1 MACLSVACLCAA
13 WSAAHARQRA
23 DDAVLQPRA
32 RVVHA
37 GADRSTQC
45 SRACSSL
52 RPCSAL
58 RPPPPFD
65 QTSAKVGS
73 QDDWPARVELAVHR
87 RSAPRPTAAQRAWH
101 VRTSAFWPQQLRP
114 PLEGPHTY
122 AVGGNVGDPAARIVM
137 ADLCDVHPFVRTRA
151 RRLARCTTCRS
162 ARVQTRAKDKI
173 APVLIRGGVGAYRS
187 KIASD
192 G

>member
-1 MACLSVACLCAA
+1 MAASNRASLLCAA

-87 RSAPRPTAAQRAWH
+87 RSAPRPTAAQRARH

-114 PLEGPHTY
+114 PLEGPHLRCGWQCERPGS
-122 AVGGNVGDPAARIVM
+122 AHRHGA
-137 ADLCDVHPFVRTRA
+137 RTRGSKRMMSCPTFEQGNLSMRCLRSPESSGRPA
-151 RRLARCTTCRS
+151 LA
-162 ARVQTRAKDKI
+162 
-173 APVLIRGGVGAYRS
+173 LLN
-187 KIASD
+187 
-192 G
+192 

>member
-1 MACLSVACLCAA
+1 MNYGLLERRLFCAA

-58 RPPPPFD
+58 WPPPPFD
-65 QTSAKVGS
+65 QTFGS
-73 QDDWPARVELAVHR
+73 QESWPGRVELAVHR
-87 RSAPRPTAAQRAWH
+87 RRAANGPPRHRERGTFVLAPFGHSSSGLRSKAHTPRRCGWQCGRPGSAHRHGRP
-101 VRTSAFWPQQLRP
+101 VRR
-114 PLEGPHTY
+114 
-122 AVGGNVGDPAARIVM
+122 
-137 ADLCDVHPFVRTRA
+137 
-151 RRLARCTTCRS
+151 
-162 ARVQTRAKDKI
+162 
-173 APVLIRGGVGAYRS
+173 APVRPYARTPARPMHDLQICSRANSRQRQNRAGPN
-187 KIASD
+187 
-192 G
+192 

>member
-1 MACLSVACLCAA
+1 MNYGLLERRLLCAA

-65 QTSAKVGS
+65 QTFGS
-73 QDDWPARVELAVHR
+73 QDSWPARVELAVHR
-87 RSAPRPTAAQRAWH
+87 RRAANGPPRHRERGTFVLAPFGH
-101 VRTSAFWPQQLRP
+101 SSSGLRSKA
-114 PLEGPHTY
+114 HTY
-122 AVGGNVGDPAARIVM
+122 AVGGIVGDPAARIVM

>member
-52 RPCSAL
+52 RPSATSAL
-58 RPPPPFD
+58 RPD
-65 QTSAKVGS
+65 
-73 QDDWPARVELAVHR
+73 
-87 RSAPRPTAAQRAWH
+87 
-101 VRTSAFWPQQLRP
+101 LR
-114 PLEGPHTY
+114 EGRLT
-122 AVGGNVGDPAARIVM
+122 
-137 ADLCDVHPFVRTRA
+137 
-151 RRLARCTTCRS
+151 RRLAGPRGARRAPAQCAEAHRGTESAARAYERLLATAAPAS
-162 ARVQTRAKDKI
+162 ARRPTHLRCGWQCGRPGSAHRHGRPVRR
-173 APVLIRGGVGAYRS
+173 APVRPYARTPARPMHDLQICSRANSRQRQNRAGPN
-187 KIASD
+187 
-192 G
+192 

>member
-37 GADRSTQC
+37 DADRSTQC

-65 QTSAKVGS
+65 QTFGS
-73 QDDWPARVELAVHR
+73 QDSWPTTR
-87 RSAPRPTAAQRAWH
+87 RRCSPTKKLRCKRSH
-101 VRTSAFWPQQLRP
+101 QQ
-114 PLEGPHTY
+114 PLQ
-122 AVGGNVGDPAARIVM
+122 
-137 ADLCDVHPFVRTRA
+137 
-151 RRLARCTTCRS
+151 
-162 ARVQTRAKDKI
+162 QTRAPTRTSRKPIAEHNKFALIGKCRPTPRTWKI
-173 APVLIRGGVGAYRS
+173 INPS
-187 KIASD
+187 STASTFRITTSNGPSSLWD
-192 G
+192 S

>member
-52 RPCSAL
+52 RPSATSAL
-58 RPPPPFD
+58 RPDLREGRLTRRLAGPRGARRAPA
-65 QTSAKVGS
+65 QCAEAHRGTESAARAYERLLATAA
-73 QDDWPARVELAVHR
+73 PA
-87 RSAPRPTAAQRAWH
+87 SARRPTH
-101 VRTSAFWPQQLRP
+101 LRC
-114 PLEGPHTY
+114 G
-122 AVGGNVGDPAARIVM
+122 GGNVGDPVARIVM